1 MLHLD
6 GTNTKLSK
14 VGKKLAI
21 TLSVLLVLTIL
32 IMVYILQKDKK
43 VLFTDPYKVIPEDA
57 CIIIETVDLRNFL
70 GLLSPEKGLFGELS
84 KYDESGAL
92 RKKISGFSELL
103 NKQDFNKILNDGR
116 GVISFFC
123 SNNKKPETMLS
134 AALPADIGVRQV
146 KAMLRAAGISNFISG
161 KKDGNQEI
169 KVPYT
174 LNGSND
180 TVYISLLSGLIIC
193 SESQDLISRA
203 VLLPAT
209 GRDVRNNP
217 GFQRVLQTSGK
228 NENKLFLVFKNLS
241 GLMNRI
247 TGINNESL
255 IKEISKLADGA
266 GIDIF
271 IREDGLVL
279 SGYTESSDSSQLLF
293 KYKAIVPKEIHSTK
307 ILPAS
312 TVLFKTVIRP
322 EIENLALADTT
333 VSESTDEF
341 IQKLKSFTG
350 NEITEAYVG
359 SKDGPGKDSRLVIF
373 ELSNQNVAE
382 RYLSDISGTK
392 KKVLW
397 FEPDDQIKIP
407 VYNVNLKGFINR
419 YSGGFAEDSGESF
432 YTFYNNFLIV
442 GSSFE
447 LVSKVLYN
455 NLLNKTLGNDP
466 DFKDFEA
473 TLPSHAGYFFYCL
486 PVKITSLL
494 ETKLSPEISAMIN
507 ARRDSLGKIKAVGYQ
522 LASSNGMIY
531 NSLSVRFSNIIS
543 EEKET
548 EWETLLDTVA
558 AIKPFFFTNHI
569 SGAKEIFIQD
579 VRNNAYL
586 INSAGRVLWKVPLN
600 ERITGTVYMIDY
612 YKNGKYQ
619 LLFSG
624 KNYLH
629 LIDRNGNY
637 VERYP
642 VKLRSP
648 ATNSLALFDY
658 DKNLNYRL
666 FIAGEDRIV
675 YSYDKSGN
683 VTKGWKHF
691 QTAGIVRAEVNYFEV
706 SGKDY
711 LVVSDETSLYFLDR
725 AGNTRLNLS
734 EPVTRARGSA
744 LKMFQSP
751 DPGLICTSPEGL
763 IQQISFTGE
772 VKRFSLQKF
781 SFDHSFDFFDMDGDG
796 IGEYVFIDKG
806 ILYLYNNNKS
816 EIFTRKFNSV
826 NLGGPLEF
834 IFSATNRKIG
844 VVDLGNNRIFLIKEN
859 GDTMKGFPLSG
870 ASMFSIGK
878 LSDSE
883 GWNLIVGGTD
893 RFLYNYKIDTE

>member
-1 MLHLD
+1 LE
-6 GTNTKLSK
+6 GTNLKLLK

-57 CIIIETVDLRNFL
+57 CIVIEAVNLRNFL
-70 GLLSPEKGLFGELS
+70 GLLSPEKGLFGELI
-84 KYDESGAL
+84 KYDESGEL
-92 RKKISGFSELL
+92 RKKISVLSELL

-123 SNNKKPETMLS
+123 SDNKKPESMLS
-134 AALPADIGVRQV
+134 AALPAEIGARQV
-146 KAMLRAAGISNFISG
+146 KAMLRAAGISNFISE
-161 KKDGNQEI
+161 KKDGIQGI
-169 KVPYT
+169 RVPFT
-174 LNGSND
+174 LNGVND

-193 SESQDLISRA
+193 SESKELLSRA
-203 VLLPAT
+203 ILLPAT
-209 GRDVRNNP
+209 GRDVRNNT

-241 GLMNRI
+241 GLVSRF
-247 TGINNESL
+247 TGIKDESL
-255 IKEISKLADGA
+255 TTQILKLADGA

-271 IREDGLVL
+271 IKEDGLVL

-293 KYKAIVPKEIHSTK
+293 KYKTILPKEIHSTK

-322 EIENLALADTT
+322 EAGNPGSADSSL
-333 VSESTDEF
+333 SESTYEF
-341 IQKLKSFTG
+341 IQKLNDYTG
-350 NEITEAYVG
+350 DEITEAYIP
-359 SKDGPGKDSRLVIF
+359 SRDGPEQYSRLVFF

-382 RYLSDISGTK
+382 QYLSDIFGTK
-392 KKVLW
+392 KKILW

-407 VYNVNLKGFINR
+407 VYNINLKGFIDR
-419 YSGGFAEDSGESF
+419 YSAGFAEDSGESF
-432 YTFYNNFLIV
+432 YTFYNNFLII

-447 LVSKVLYN
+447 SVSKVLYN

-466 DFKDFEA
+466 DFKDFQT
-473 TLPSHAGYFFYCL
+473 TLPSHAGYFFYCV
-486 PVKITSLL
+486 PVKITNLL

-507 ARRDSLGKIKAVGYQ
+507 TRRDSLGKIKAAGYQ

-531 NSLSVRFSNIIS
+531 NSLSVRFSNVIS

-579 VRNNAYL
+579 IRNNAYL

-666 FIAGEDRIV
+666 FIAGEDRII

-683 VTKGWKHF
+683 VTKGWKQF
-691 QTAGIVRAEVNYFEV
+691 QTAGIVRSEINYFEV
-706 SGKDY
+706 AGKDY

-734 EPVTRARGSA
+734 EPVTRAEGSA
-744 LKMFQSP
+744 LKMFQSQ
-751 DPGLICTSPEGL
+751 DPFLICTSPDGI

-772 VKRFSLQKF
+772 VRRFSLKKF
-781 SFDHSFDFFDMDGDG
+781 SADHSFDFFDMDGDG
-796 IGEYVFIDKG
+796 FGEYVFIDKG

-826 NLGGPLEF
+826 NLGRPLEF

-844 VVDLGNNRIFLIKEN
+844 VVDLGNNRIFLIGEK

-870 ASMFSIGK
+870 VSMFSIGK
-878 LSDSE
+878 LSE
-883 GWNLIVGGTD
+883 NGGWNLIVGGTD